1 MANRDVTH
9 SGKDKD
15 GDITKLCNPGKSWSP
30 RSKAGAIEDIDNDIH
45 VYYSKVGKNRVRI
58 HVVNDSQKGK
68 YLRTKQ
74 DGTVK
79 NNLDELPD
87 C

>member
-9 SGKDKD
+9 SGKDKE

-30 RSKAGAIEDIDNDIH
+30 RLKRNAIRDIDNNIH
-45 VYYSKVGKNRVRI
+45 VYYSKVGNSRVRI

-68 YLRTKQ
+68 YLRTNQ
-74 DGTVK
+74 DGTHK

>member
-1 MANRDVTH
+1 MRL
-9 SGKDKD
+9 KD
-15 GDITKLCNPGKSWSP
+15 GAIKD
-30 RSKAGAIEDIDNDIH
+30 IEDNTH
-45 VYYSKVGKNRVRI
+45 TYYSKVGNSRVRI

-68 YLRTKQ
+68 YLRTNQ
-74 DGTVK
+74 DGAEK